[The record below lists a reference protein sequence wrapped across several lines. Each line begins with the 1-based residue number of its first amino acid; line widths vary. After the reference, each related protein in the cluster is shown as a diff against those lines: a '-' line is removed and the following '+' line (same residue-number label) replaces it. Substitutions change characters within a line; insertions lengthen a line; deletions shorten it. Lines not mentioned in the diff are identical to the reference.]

1 MHTKATRNY
10 YLGALLDLNITSALK
25 DHVYTND
32 SSQSTHTLLVR
43 KIIAEFSRSSREEWR
58 TVI

>member
-25 DHVYTND
+25 DHVYKRF
-32 SSQSTHTLLVR
+32 L
-43 KIIAEFSRSSREEWR
+43 
-58 TVI
+58 TVYSYTISEKNHCRV